1 MVQLSILSGKQAGS
15 HTVARHFPFSVGRG
29 GDNGLQLDDDG
40 VWDRHVT
47 IEFDRPERFVV
58 RTAGAALVALNQ
70 QPVQSA
76 PLRNGDVLSI
86 GSVKLR
92 FSLAAAAQRGLM
104 LREFLIWGLLGAVT
118 AAQIALIYWLAR

>member
-92 FSLAAAAQRGLM
+92 FSLAAAAQRGLR